1 MTKSVSVLVFAG
13 LMVPGAG
20 TLAAGQGNPR
30 PPAPQELVEVA
41 AGGESLTIWPYTT
54 SDFQAPSDPINLVFP
69 DADPR
74 TIRQELLKLDGTR
87 PPFASVP
94 AGNCRWTDAM
104 GYEQAAYGRP
114 RGWAGGEVQ
123 LACVPA
129 GKPLGD
135 PFRFHVR
142 LFRLGKDT
150 VGAAHYEILI
160 PGSAEHEVLSW
171 DLARDFL
178 TYDAA
183 RAGAIAGD
191 PAPVIPGGSF
201 RAVRGLLYKSLY
213 DYAGGA
219 LRPLLDQL
227 LPLPNDS
234 NGDRPIPTNGHGAV
248 LSLTAAF
255 QPERTTA
262 VTTTQVGWSIV
273 VPKPFCATGPYDLVQ
288 LSGPLNFTMSVR
300 TGDDGRYERTYVVGG
315 TLTGVPLGLRPDG
328 TIGPVAPPAAVPVFE
343 VHRATLDDHR
353 GQVSESAEQTLLG
366 TPVQSKIWRLEAGVR
381 NRYDLALTCGAE

>member
-74 TIRQELLKLDGTR
+74 AIRQELLKLDGTR

-201 RAVRGLLYKSLY
+201 RAVRGLVYKSLY

-234 NGDRPIPTNGHGAV
+234 NGDRPIPTNGHAAA

-343 VHRATLDDHR
+343 IHRATLDDHR
-353 GQVSESAEQTLLG
+353 GQVTESAEQTLLG

-381 NRYDLALTCGAE
+381 DRYDLALTCGAE

>member
-1 MTKSVSVLVFAG
+1 MTKSVHVLAFAG
-13 LMVPGAG
+13 LTVSWAG

-74 TIRQELLKLDGTR
+74 AIRQELLKLDGTR

-343 VHRATLDDHR
+343 IHRATLDDHR

>member
-1 MTKSVSVLVFAG
+1 MTKSVHVLAFAG
-13 LMVPGAG
+13 LTVSWAG

-74 TIRQELLKLDGTR
+74 AIRQELLKLDGTR

-288 LSGPLNFTMSVR
+288 LSGPLSFTMSVR

-366 TPVQSKIWRLEAGVR
+366 TPVQAKAWRFEAGVR
-381 NRYDLALTCGAE
+381 DRYDLALTCGAE

>member
-1 MTKSVSVLVFAG
+1 MTKSVHVLAFAG
-13 LMVPGAG
+13 LTVSWAG

-74 TIRQELLKLDGTR
+74 AIRQELLKLDGTR

-288 LSGPLNFTMSVR
+288 LSGPLSFTMSVR

>member
-1 MTKSVSVLVFAG
+1 MTKSVHVLAFAG
-13 LMVPGAG
+13 LTVSWAG

-74 TIRQELLKLDGTR
+74 AIRQELLKLDGTR

-150 VGAAHYEILI
+150 VGNAHYEILI

-234 NGDRPIPTNGHGAV
+234 NGDRPIPTNGLGAV

-343 VHRATLDDHR
+343 IHRATLDDHR

-381 NRYDLALTCGAE
+381 DRYDLALTCGAE